1 MEKVIHRKETVLS
14 PWLTL
19 VEKTVQLNSGE
30 AVYHCLK
37 QDDYMTVL
45 ALTEDKKI
53 PIVRQF
59 RVGVENYTWEL
70 PAGLV
75 DKDQTPEISCR
86 AELFEETGLIVKDI
100 YYLGKT
106 IPDAGRLENY
116 IHNFFVTAF
125 KDPSHKFVPEIDVES
140 RFITFDE
147 LIQMAIK
154 GQIVNHHIAIIF
166 LALQNP
172 EIAKLF

>member
-30 AVYHCLK
+30 AIYHSLK
-37 QDDYMTVL
+37 QDDYVTVL
-45 ALTEDKKI
+45 ALTEDKTI

-75 DKDQTPEISCR
+75 DKNQTPELSCKT
-86 AELFEETGLIVKDI
+86 ELFEETGLTAKNI

-106 IPDAGRLENY
+106 IPDSGRLENY
-116 IHNFFVTAF
+116 LHSFFVTAF
-125 KDPSHKFVPEIDVES
+125 RDPKHNFVPEVDVEA
-140 RFITFDE
+140 RFVTFNE
-147 LIQMAIK
+147 LVQMAIQC
-154 GQIVNHHIAIIF
+154 QIVNHHIAVIF

-172 EIAKLF
+172 EIKNLL